1 MDNASFKPKSNK
13 NNINEVHDP
22 NFQQYHIRPKPRTRR
37 KSKPQ
42 HASSVNDL
50 PQNHGLYSAI
60 SESSMCYPMSPL
72 PPAIPIEHH
81 ASVSFLPIYQPS
93 CCSSYQCFH
102 HTKPQQPPHMPNNPN
117 INKKPIHAKYL
128 TSLNANDS
136 FTSLPPAI
144 PFSGEDS
151 PTRRRFS
158 DPGLGND
165 DISITSDDTREADEI
180 LEESGEQ
187 LTSLDFEEEM
197 IALKKDYCKLSRDL
211 SKTKKELAYVK
222 SIVQNQNVH
231 SPLLITDIIKEIQ
244 NAADVREEAF
254 ISRVQSLVD
263 QSTIAQKSSPS
274 KPDCTSCH
282 SVLQRLEAVEAQL
295 KQLTLKSDQKST
307 SQLFEDLTIRS
318 AGVTKSTGFTGSN
331 GSNDTGYTSSNGH
344 NPFTFHSRESSVSP
358 STEL

>member
-1 MDNASFKPKSNK
+1 MEESKSKSNK
-13 NNINEVHDP
+13 NINEHHDT
-22 NFQQYHIRPKPRTRR
+22 NFQYHIRPKPRTRR
-37 KSKPQ
+37 KTKP
-42 HASSVNDL
+42 HPSNEL
-50 PQNHGLYSAI
+50 PQNRGLYSAI

-102 HTKPQQPPHMPNNPN
+102 HTKPQQSPVMPTNMNL
-117 INKKPIHAKYL
+117 NKKPVNAKYL
-128 TSLNANDS
+128 TSVNANDS

-151 PTRRRFS
+151 PTQRRFS

-165 DISITSDDTREADEI
+165 EISITSDDTREADEI
-180 LEESGEQ
+180 LEESNE

-197 IALKKDYCKLSRDL
+197 ITLKKDYCKLSREL
-211 SKTKKELAYVK
+211 SKTKKELAFVK

-244 NAADVREEAF
+244 NAADAREEAF
-254 ISRVQSLVD
+254 MARVQSIVD
-263 QSTIAQKSSPS
+263 QSSIAQTPPPKLDCSSC
-274 KPDCTSCH
+274 K
-282 SVLQRLEAVEAQL
+282 SVLERLEAVESQI
-295 KQLTLKSDQKST
+295 KQLSLNSDQKKT
-307 SQLFEDLTIRS
+307 TNLFEELRIGG
-318 AGVTKSTGFTGSN
+318 GVKSTGYT
-331 GSNDTGYTSSNGH
+331 GSNDTGYTSSNGL
-344 NPFTFHSRESSVSP
+344 NPFAFSRESSVSP

>member
-1 MDNASFKPKSNK
+1 MDNASLKPKSNK
-13 NNINEVHDP
+13 NNINEIHDP
-22 NFQQYHIRPKPRTRR
+22 NFHQYHIRPKPRTRR
-37 KSKPQ
+37 KTKPQ

-50 PQNHGLYSAI
+50 PQNRGLYTAI

-93 CCSSYQCFH
+93 CCSSYQCCH
-102 HTKPQQPPHMPNNPN
+102 QSKPQQPPLMTNSNMN
-117 INKKPIHAKYL
+117 RKPVHAKYL
-128 TSLNANDS
+128 SSLNANDS

-151 PTRRRFS
+151 PTMRRFS

-165 DISITSDDTREADEI
+165 DNISITSDDTREADEI

-222 SIVQNQNVH
+222 SLVQNQNVH

-244 NAADVREEAF
+244 NAADIREEAF

-263 QSTIAQKSSPS
+263 QSSIAQKLSPS
-274 KPDCTSCH
+274 KPDCSTCH
-282 SVLQRLEAVEAQL
+282 SVLQRLDAVESQL

-307 SQLFEDLTIRS
+307 SNLFEGLTIRS
-318 AGVTKSTGFTGSN
+318 GVTKSTGFTGSN
-331 GSNDTGYTSSNGH
+331 GSNDTGYTSSNGL
-344 NPFTFHSRESSVSP
+344 NPFTCHSRESSVSP